1 MTTITAISL
10 MFTIILLTIHAT
22 TAVIL
27 GYVIHSQRK
36 KVLQLRQE
44 IINEPINVV
53 ASELKR
59 RGD

>member
-1 MTTITAISL
+1 